1 MKTVFGIIK
10 LVCGLLIIAAFLDVA
25 YYILLELDIN
35 FKGIQGWSHAILKHV
50 DSWFGFIP
58 DSWFKKQQVTW
69 DLSGIYVVKNW
80 WKADV
85 AIFIFCGG
93 AIWLL
98 DFLEDIFFENETE
111 NRTE

>member
-1 MKTVFGIIK
+1 MKR
-10 LVCGLLIIAAFLDVA
+10 
-25 YYILLELDIN
+25 
-35 FKGIQGWSHAILKHV
+35 V

-69 DLSGIYVVKNW
+69 DLSGIYVVQNW

-98 DFLEDIFFENETE
+98 EFLEDVFFENETE
-111 NRTE
+111 NQSTETVQITENEIVNNEETENRIE